1 MGASEHKYNRRE
13 TLRKMLGSGGL
24 FAIGG
29 MAWAGYVDE
38 AKKVDLVLRPPGAL
52 DELDFQKACIKCGIC
67 VEVCPYDTLSL
78 AESGSSIPIGTP
90 YFKPRDIPCYMC
102 TDIPCVVDCPTD
114 ALDESLVSIAKENGT
129 VALDINKSKMGIAVL
144 NTETCLAF
152 WGIRCDAC
160 YRACPLI
167 DEAITLDLTRNE
179 RTGKHA
185 MLKPKIN
192 NEVCTGCGMCEHAC
206 ITEETSI
213 YVLPI
218 AEVKGKVHDQY
229 IKGWEEGDEAR
240 IDTTNVY
247 KDTKTNEQSTLDYL
261 NDTESL
267 FEDE

>member
-1 MGASEHKYNRRE
+1 MSKSDKKYSRRE
-13 TLRKMLGSGGL
+13 TLQKLLGSGGL

-38 AKKVDLVLRPPGAL
+38 NKGTAMVLRPPGAL
-52 DELDFQKACIKCGIC
+52 EESDFVRACIKCGIC
-67 VEVCPYDTLSL
+67 VETCPYDTLEL
-78 AESGSSIPIGTP
+78 AKAGSEYPVGTP

-102 TDIPCVVDCPTD
+102 TDIPCVIDCPTN
-114 ALDESLVSIAKENGT
+114 ALDEDLVSIAKENGES
-129 VALDINKSKMGIAVL
+129 VLDINKSKMGIAVL

-167 DEAITLDLTRNE
+167 DEAITLDISRNE
-179 RTGKHA
+179 RTGRHA

-213 YVLPI
+213 FVLPPNQ
-218 AEVKGKVHDQY
+218 VKGKVHDQY

-240 IDTTNVY
+240 IDTTKVY
-247 KDTKTNEQSTLDYL
+247 RDTKTNEKSTLDYL

>member
-1 MGASEHKYNRRE
+1 VDASKQKYSRRDS
-13 TLRKMLGSGGL
+13 LRKLIGSGGL

-29 MAWAGYVDE
+29 LAWAGYIDE
-38 AKKVDLVLRPPGAL
+38 SKQVDLVLRPPGAL
-52 DELDFQKACIKCGIC
+52 EESNFQKACIKCGIC

-78 AESGSSIPIGTP
+78 GKPGTKVPIGTP
-90 YFKPRDIPCYMC
+90 YFTPRDIPCYMC
-102 TDIPCVVDCPTD
+102 TDIPCAVECPTD
-114 ALDESLVSIAKENGT
+114 ALDESLLTKAKENGSKT
-129 VALDINKSKMGIAVL
+129 LDINKSKMGIAVL
-144 NTETCLAF
+144 NTETCLAY

-192 NEVCTGCGMCEHAC
+192 NELCTGCGMCEHAC

-213 YVLPI
+213 YVLPVS
-218 AEVKGKVHDQY
+218 EVKGQLTNQY
-229 IKGWEEGDEAR
+229 IKGWDEEDEKR

-247 KDTKTNEQSTLDYL
+247 IDTKTNDQSTLDYL

-267 FEDE
+267 FKDE

>member
-1 MGASEHKYNRRE
+1 VTAPGNKYSRRE
-13 TLRKMLGSGGL
+13 SIRKILGSGGL

-38 AKKVDLVLRPPGAL
+38 NKSTAMVLRPPGAL
-52 DELDFQKACIKCGIC
+52 DEPDFVRACIKCGIC
-67 VEVCPYDTLSL
+67 VEVCPYDTLEL
-78 AESGSSIPIGTP
+78 AKAGSEFPVGTP

-102 TDIPCVVDCPTD
+102 TDIPCTVDCPTD

-129 VALDINKSKMGIAVL
+129 TVLDINKSKMGIAIL
-144 NTETCLAF
+144 NAETCLAF

-213 YVLPI
+213 YVLPVDQ
-218 AEVKGKVHDQY
+218 VKGKVNDQY

-240 IDTTNVY
+240 MDTTKVY
-247 KDTKTNEQSTLDYL
+247 RDTKTNKQSTLDYL

-267 FEDE
+267 LEDE